1 MGQLPLVCVDAIS
14 IGVESLMREQR
25 SCAER
30 EQKWIAMFAWDDLR
44 YFLAVAR
51 SGSTLAAAKVLG
63 VSQSTVH
70 RRLAELEG
78 AVESQLAVRTTTGYR
93 LTDLGRELQ
102 PLVERVEE
110 DVQAVERSLKA
121 SGKKPTGIIH
131 VTCSESIGYRL
142 AKSPVLAIFQD
153 RHPDLK
159 IELLLSDN
167 FLDLA
172 KGEADVAIRAGE
184 PDDDTLVGRKIADVP
199 WAVYASRAYI
209 EQHGTIETAQDLNR
223 HLVVQFDGPIKAHH
237 AARWLHSVA
246 PHARAVAHSNTVPG
260 LLMTVSSGV
269 GLAPLPMPLATRD
282 PDLVRVMGPLPG
294 LFSPIYLLTHPDLR
308 RAPRVSAFFDYVV
321 SELDSIRAAL
331 AGNW

>member
-1 MGQLPLVCVDAIS
+1 
-14 IGVESLMREQR
+14 
-25 SCAER
+25 
-30 EQKWIAMFAWDDLR
+30 MFAWDDLR
-44 YFLAVAR
+44 FFLAVAR
-51 SGSTLAAAKVLG
+51 SGSTLAAARVLG

-70 RRLAELEG
+70 RRLVELEG

-93 LTDLGRELQ
+93 LTDLGRELL
-102 PLVERVEE
+102 PLAERVEW
-110 DVQAVERSLKA
+110 DVQAIERCLQA

-142 AKSPVLAIFQD
+142 AKSPFLTTFQE
-153 RHPDLK
+153 RHPGLR
-159 IELLLSDN
+159 IELLLSDS

-209 EQHGTIETAQDLNR
+209 EQHGTIESEQDLNR
-223 HLVVQFDGPIKAHH
+223 HLIVQFDGAIKAHH
-237 AARWLHSVA
+237 AARWLHAVA
-246 PHARAVAHSNTVPG
+246 PLARAVAHSNTVPG

-269 GLAPLPMPLATRD
+269 GLAPLPMPLAARD
-282 PDLVRVMGPLPG
+282 PDLVRILGPLPG

-331 AGNW
+331 AGNA